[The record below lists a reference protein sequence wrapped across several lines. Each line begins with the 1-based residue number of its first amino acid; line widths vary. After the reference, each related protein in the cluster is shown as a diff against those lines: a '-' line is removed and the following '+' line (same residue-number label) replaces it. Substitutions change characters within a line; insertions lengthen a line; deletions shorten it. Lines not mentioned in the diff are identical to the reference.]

1 MIAIAQARRQAV
13 TETAE
18 RIVSIIGDAPT
29 VDRLEQAK
37 PHLMALAE
45 RAELFP
51 AADFPLPTGDTTDR
65 TYLIYDNPQGA
76 ALYAITAVPG
86 MTYRP
91 HDHGG
96 SWAMIAAVQGQEK
109 HDLYQADPSAPGKPI
124 LKNTLTCEPGTA
136 VSLTPD
142 GIHAI
147 EGVGKEPLL
156 HLHFYGTRFEDQAER
171 TEYDLATG
179 KTDVFR
185 MEAFGFI
192 EDKR

>member
-1 MIAIAQARRQAV
+1 MTIAQQRRQAV

-18 RIVSIIGDAPT
+18 RILSVIGDKPT
-29 VDRLEQAK
+29 VAKMEAAK
-37 PHLMALAE
+37 PYLMALAE
-45 RAELFP
+45 RRDLFP
-51 AADFPLPTGDTTDR
+51 AEDFPAPDGGATDR
-65 TYLIYDNPQGA
+65 TYLIFDTKDGA
-76 ALYAITAVPG
+76 ALYAITAIPG

-109 HDLYQADPSAPGKPI
+109 HYLYQADPSVPGRPI
-124 LKNTLTCEPGTA
+124 LKHTLTCEPGTA
-136 VSLTPD
+136 VSLLPD

-147 EGVGKEPLL
+147 EGVGTEPLL
-156 HLHFYGTRFEDQAER
+156 HLHFYGTRFEDQGDR
-171 TEYDLATG
+171 TEYDLENST
-179 KTDVFR
+179 TDVFR

>member
-1 MIAIAQARRQAV
+1 MTIEQQRREAV
-13 TETAE
+13 KETSE
-18 RIVSIIGDAPT
+18 KVLSIIGTAPS
-29 VDRLEQAK
+29 VERMEQAK
-37 PHLMALAE
+37 PHLKALAA
-45 RAELFP
+45 RRDLFP
-51 AADFPLPTGDTTDR
+51 TDDFPLPEGEVTDR
-65 TYLIYDNPQGA
+65 TYLIYDNEDGA

-109 HDLYQADPSAPGKPI
+109 HYLYRTDPADPAKPV
-124 LKNTLTCEPGTA
+124 LKDTITCEPGTA
-136 VSLTPD
+136 VSLLPE

-147 EGVGKEPLL
+147 EGVGTEPLF
-156 HLHFYGTRFEDQAER
+156 HLHFYGTRFEDQGDR
-171 TEYDLATG
+171 TEYDLEAG

-185 MEAFGFI
+185 IEAFGFI